1 MSSDPIKMLA
11 GVGLLSVCCISS
23 SLLAG
28 AMGGGGGDEDST
40 GNASGGSTD
49 KTVKGVRY
57 VRLERTTGDYPANII
72 NLAEVE
78 VLDNSG
84 TNVATGKTV
93 TGGPGGAH
101 SAGPFERLVDDNLG
115 NFAHTTGNGLSFL
128 EINLGS
134 DADVKSVK
142 ITNRGETTSA
152 SCCWNR
158 INDVKVILLDKDK
171 KELKTTTTIDKWD
184 KRHSIYDFTAPTPMW
199 KYE

>member
-1 MSSDPIKMLA
+1 MSVVPMLA

-28 AMGGGGGDEDST
+28 AMGGE
-40 GNASGGSTD
+40 
-49 KTVKGVRY
+49 KTLEEPAVPDVNDTIKGVRH

-78 VLDNSG
+78 VLDKSG
-84 TNVATGKTV
+84 KNIATGKTI
-93 TGGPGGAH
+93 TGGPGGPH
-101 SAGPFERLVDDNLG
+101 SAGPFERLVDGDLG

-171 KELKTTTTIDKWD
+171 KELKTTPVIDNWD
-184 KRHSIYDFTAPTPMW
+184 KRHSTYDFTASTSVW

>member
-1 MSSDPIKMLA
+1 MSVVPMLA

-28 AMGGGGGDEDST
+28 AMGGE
-40 GNASGGSTD
+40 
-49 KTVKGVRY
+49 KTLEEPAVPDVNDTIKGVRH

-78 VLDNSG
+78 VLDKNEK
-84 TNVATGKTV
+84 NIAVGKTI
-93 TGGPGGAH
+93 TGGPGGPH
-101 SAGPFERLVDDNLG
+101 SAGPFERLVDGDLG

-171 KELKTTTTIDKWD
+171 KELKTTPVIDNWD
-184 KRHSIYDFTAPTPMW
+184 KRHSTYDFTASTSVW